1 MSSRRYFNK
10 TKRNHAVVITD
21 ILLTNHAWMFF
32 GALSDKPDRAAQ
44 QRVNLSAALS
54 QDYRDIQV
62 SVLSVISS
70 FGPVP
75 TGPLSLG
82 NRRRAGRAALN
93 PTASCLQNG
102 RTV

>member
-1 MSSRRYFNK
+1 MSSRRYFDK
-10 TKRNHAVVITD
+10 TKGNHAVVITD

-32 GALSDKPDRAAQ
+32 GALSDKPDRAAH
-44 QRVNLSAALS
+44 LSAALS

-75 TGPLSLG
+75 TPLSLG

-93 PTASCLQNG
+93 PTASCLQNS